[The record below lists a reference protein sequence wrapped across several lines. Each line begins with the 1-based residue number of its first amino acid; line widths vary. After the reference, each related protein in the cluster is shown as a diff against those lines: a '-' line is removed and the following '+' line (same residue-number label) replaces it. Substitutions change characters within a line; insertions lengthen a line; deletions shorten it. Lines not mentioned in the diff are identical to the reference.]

1 MRPILAVALA
11 GVAGVLANAAA
22 AALFVNPVLWQ
33 LATVPTRYLIGIV
46 FAVII
51 PLLYRLLP
59 GARGAALALLLL
71 TLLPSLAAKL
81 SFGAFTAWHVL
92 LALNFVY
99 GLAAL
104 LVYRLASGARGRYHQ
119 AP

>member
-1 MRPILAVALA
+1 MVIRPILAVVLA

-33 LATVPTRYLIGIV
+33 LAVAPSRYLAGIV
-46 FAVII
+46 FAVLV
-51 PLLYRLLP
+51 PLVYRVRP
-59 GARGAALALLLL
+59 GAWGAALALLLL

-81 SFGAFTAWHVL
+81 ALGAVIAWPTL

-99 GLAAL
+99 AL
-104 LVYRLASGARGRYHQ
+104 VALVVFRLVAGPR
-119 AP
+119 